1 MATPEGITKSKIT
14 KWMKD
19 NNIWYTTIIPSFMGN
34 SVGVSDFICLHK
46 GLFFVIEA
54 KRADDKKGPTAN
66 QVAYM
71 DKVVYNGGL
80 AFLVRS
86 QEDIDNMDKVLRARG
101 VL

>member
-1 MATPEGITKSKIT
+1 MATPEGLVKAKIT
-14 KWMKD
+14 KWFKA

-46 GLFFVIEA
+46 GVFFCVEA

-71 DKVVYNGGL
+71 EKVKYNGGL
-80 AFLVRS
+80 AFLVRTDA
-86 QEDIDNMDKVLRARG
+86 DIAEMASVLKSRG
-101 VL
+101 LI